1 MDNLII
7 VRGGG
12 DIATGTIYKLVKCG
26 FRVLVLEIEKP
37 SAIRRNV
44 AFSEAVYGGSQTVE
58 DLTCLLAK
66 SLEEAKKLL
75 KEGAL
80 VMLVDPKGECIEK
93 LQPMA
98 VVDGILAKKNL
109 GTCRDMAP
117 VTVALGPGFTAGKDV
132 DAVIE
137 TMRGHSLGRVI
148 YEGQAIKNTGVP
160 GVIAGYDKERVIHSP
175 AEGILRNVKQITETV
190 KQGDVIAVIET
201 ADGKVPVTATIDGL
215 LRGLIRDGFFVTK
228 GFKIADID
236 PRLQEYNN
244 CFTISDKARC
254 IAGGVVEAI
263 LHLRMSDSGNPGS
276 HICIPLEGEQV

>member
-12 DIATGTIYKLVKCG
+12 DIASGTIYKLFQCG
-26 FRVLVLEIEKP
+26 FKVLVLETANP

-44 AFSEAVYGGSQTVE
+44 AFSEAVYNGTQTVE
-58 DLTCLLAK
+58 NMTCHLAESVEK
-66 SLEEAKKLL
+66 AISLLEE
-75 KEGAL
+75 GRL
-80 VMLVDPKGECIEK
+80 VMLIDPKGDCIEQLK
-93 LQPMA
+93 PMA

-109 GTCRDMAP
+109 GTNRKMAP
-117 VTVALGPGFTAGKDV
+117 ITVALGPGFTAGEDV

-148 YEGQAIKNTGVP
+148 YEGKAIANTGIP
-160 GVIAGYDKERVIHSP
+160 GMVGGYTKERVIHSP
-175 AEGILRNVKQITETV
+175 AEGILRNVSKITDTV
-190 KQGDVIAVIET
+190 KQGEVIAFIET
-201 ADGKVPVTATIDGL
+201 ETEKVSVEATIDGL
-215 LRGLIRDGFFVTK
+215 LRGLIRDGYPVTK

-236 PRLQEYNN
+236 PRLNEYEN

-263 LHLRMSDSGNPGS
+263 LHLKSRT
-276 HICIPLEGEQV
+276 